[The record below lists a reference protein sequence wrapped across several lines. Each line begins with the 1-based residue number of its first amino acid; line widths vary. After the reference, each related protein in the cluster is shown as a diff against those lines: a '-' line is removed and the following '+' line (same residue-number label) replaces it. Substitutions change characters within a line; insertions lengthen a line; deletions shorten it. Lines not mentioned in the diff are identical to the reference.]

1 MKNCI
6 PSQLFL
12 DIWLQKLSSC
22 HVSLSV
28 WLTTIFVNPRKNQ
41 KYLFF
46 INLFTSLLQMKLFL
60 GNNIAFTKKC
70 TVEEPISCTTFL
82 LRLCGCVQKQSFG
95 GAPESTCYYMIRK
108 AFKNSS
114 REGYFL
120 VTAQFKACNVDKN
133 ELVHGYFSITLTT
146 L

>member
-1 MKNCI
+1 M
-6 PSQLFL
+6 
-12 DIWLQKLSSC
+12 
-22 HVSLSV
+22 
-28 WLTTIFVNPRKNQ
+28 
-41 KYLFF
+41 FF

-82 LRLCGCVQKQSFG
+82 LRLCGCVQKQPFG

-120 VTAQFKACNVDKN
+120 VTAQFTGLQC
-133 ELVHGYFSITLTT
+133 
-146 L
+146 